1 MQIVAATQAQ
11 GPMHLHSVADNLLEA
26 LAVVACTAP
35 TLFHHLLF
43 HHLHAWAG
51 NDAEGQLLDR
61 WVAIASTR
69 WGQSGGL
76 LFAHF
81 SIVCLLRPSVV

>member
-1 MQIVAATQAQ
+1 MHIVAGTQPQ

-35 TLFHHLLF
+35 RLFHQLQ
-43 HHLHAWAG
+43 AWLGGTDEAQ
-51 NDAEGQLLDR
+51 GQLLDR

-69 WGQSGGL
+69 LVLGCSPCTW
-76 LFAHF
+76 
-81 SIVCLLRPSVV
+81 C